1 MVRFPALRIALA
13 AFAAAAALSLPTVS
27 ADGARSVG
35 PAPTTSPH
43 RSVTDTRT
51 ASPRRLPSFLVENTG
66 WTRADARWVA
76 KCDGYRA
83 FLTDDGVIL
92 GIPERRTVR
101 RGQGNV
107 GRPVAGDDAV
117 TPGAVVSMRFDGAR
131 RDAPFTRGETIPGRA
146 SFILGNDSTR
156 WRSNLPLHA
165 ALRRPSLLS
174 GVDAD
179 WRIEGDALRFD
190 LRFAAG
196 VDPAA
201 AAMRFDGADEV
212 RVTEAG
218 GLVLR
223 TGPGELRMSPPV
235 AWHETPEGRRPVAAQ
250 FAVEGGRVTFAVPDR
265 DPAFALV
272 VDPTITY
279 ASYFGGNDGERF
291 VGLATDGD
299 GGVCVGGRTESLDLD
314 VTPNAFQQTH
324 AGGTGAA
331 FPNDYFAARFTGD
344 GQSLDWCTFI
354 GGSGWDDAYGA
365 ASDASGAVWIAG
377 ETASSNAPTA
387 AAAQATNAGG
397 LSDGWIVKVAP
408 GGNSLSWAT
417 YLGGSGQDEPLAV
430 AVDPLGNAL
439 VTGWTGSTDIPLVGA
454 LQPTQR
460 GASSDAFV
468 TRIPAA
474 GGAFSFSTFLGG
486 NGLDQGNAITADAD
500 GNVYVTGWTNSTDF
514 VVSSAV
520 QAAYK
525 PSTGN
530 PPNDAFVTKLAADGG
545 TVLWST
551 YYGGSGFD
559 EAASIA
565 VDAAG
570 QAYVTGGTSSPD
582 FPLRSPIQAARSG
595 SDDMFALKFTAAGSS
610 MAWAT
615 LLGGSGRDYGSA
627 VGIDS
632 SGNLCCVGFTS
643 SSDFPLVNPVQ
654 GTFAGGGGAAYPS
667 DTAIFRIR
675 SDGTRLLAST
685 YFGGSNF
692 DDGLAM
698 SVDSGDAI
706 LFCGYT
712 ASPDFP
718 AQNGLSGSLGGS
730 DEAFIG
736 RLAPVI
742 PRAPGS
748 FAATSAADEPVQLSW
763 TDSSGDETGF
773 AVERR
778 TGAGPW
784 TVVKTVG
791 AGVVAAQDA
800 QIAAS
805 VTYDYRVRAVG
816 PDGASSAPSNEM
828 TVTTPASVP
837 APPPPGAP
845 DDIAAA
851 AISRTE
857 IDIDWTDNASDET
870 GFEVERREGASPF
883 TQIALPGVNADFHA
897 DTTCRTGWSYE
908 YRVRAT
914 GLAAASAFGTPAR
927 TATPGTMTVA
937 VSKGRV
943 TDAPRTK
950 SDVSIASGTYG
961 FTTASADGA
970 WDPKKDGLDIHL
982 GGVGGGVTLSIPPGD
997 RGWKGKGARLSW
1009 KSPRGTPFPAA
1020 LKLNLTKR
1028 TWSVNFSRLTFAEVP
1043 QRSVYV
1049 MFHSAG
1055 DGGTYSADWTERRP
1069 GNLIAPAPR

>member
-1 MVRFPALRIALA
+1 MVRFPALRVTLA
-13 AFAAAAALSLPTVS
+13 AIVAAAALSLAGVS
-27 ADGARSVG
+27 ADGARDDGES
-35 PAPTTSPH
+35 PPTSPR
-43 RSVTDTRT
+43 RSVTDART

-131 RDAPFTRGETIPGRA
+131 REAAFTRGETIPGRA
-146 SFILGNDSTR
+146 SFFLGNDSAR
-156 WRSNLPLHA
+156 WRSNLPLHS

-174 GVDAD
+174 GVDAE

-212 RVTEAG
+212 RVTDAG

-235 AWHETPEGRRPVAAQ
+235 AWHETPEGRRPVAAR
-250 FAVEGGRVTFAVPDR
+250 FAVEDGRVSFDVPAR

-279 ASYFGGNDGERF
+279 ASYFGGSSGDRF
-291 VGLATDGD
+291 VGVSTDAD
-299 GGVCVGGRTESLDLD
+299 GAVYVGGRTESLDLD
-314 VTPNAFQQTH
+314 VTPNAYQQTH
-324 AGGTGAA
+324 AGGVGGA
-331 FPNDYFAARFTGD
+331 FPTDYFAAKFTSG
-344 GQSLDWCTFI
+344 GQSVEWCTYI
-354 GGSGWDDAYGA
+354 GGSAWDDAFSA
-365 ASDASGAVWIAG
+365 AADANGGICLAG
-377 ETASSNAPTA
+377 ESASTNAPVA
-387 AAAQATNAGG
+387 AAAQAASGG
-397 LSDGWIVKVAP
+397 GISDGWVVKVAP
-408 GGNSLSWAT
+408 GGTSLSWAT
-417 YLGGSGQDEPLAV
+417 YVGGSGAEVPITV
-430 AVDPLGNAL
+430 ALDPSGNAL
-439 VTGWTGSTDIPLVGA
+439 VAGWCSSTNFPLVGA
-454 LQPTQR
+454 LETTQG
-460 GASSDAFV
+460 GASSDGFV
-468 TRIPAA
+468 TKIPAA
-474 GGAFSFSTFLGG
+474 GGAFAFSTYLGG
-486 NGLDQGNAITADAD
+486 NGLDQCNAITSDSG

-520 QAAYK
+520 QPAYT

-530 PPNDAFVTKLAADGG
+530 PPNDVFVTKLTPDGAS
-545 TVLWST
+545 VVWST

-559 EAASIA
+559 EADAIV
-565 VDAAG
+565 VDSLG
-570 QAYVTGGTSSPD
+570 QAHVVGGTSSPD
-582 FPLRSPIQAARSG
+582 FALRSPVQATRSG
-595 SDDMFALKFTAAGSS
+595 SDDMFAVKFSAAGSAVLWS
-610 MAWAT
+610 T
-615 LLGGSGRDYGSA
+615 LLGGSARDYASA
-627 VGIDS
+627 ADLDS
-632 SGNLCCVGFTS
+632 ASNLCCAGFSS

-654 GTFAGGGGAAYPS
+654 GTFAGGGAAFYPS
-667 DTAIFRIR
+667 DTVLFRIR
-675 SDGTRLLAST
+675 ADGSRLVSST

-692 DDGLAM
+692 DDALEID
-698 SVDSGDAI
+698 VDANDAI
-706 LFCGYT
+706 LFCGFT

-718 AQNGLSGSLGGS
+718 AQNGLSGSLSGS
-730 DEAFIG
+730 SEAFVG
-736 RLAPVI
+736 RLAPVF

-748 FAATSAADEPVQLSW
+748 FGASVAANEPVQLSW

-778 TGAGPW
+778 TGAGAW
-784 TVVKTVG
+784 AVVKTVG
-791 AGVVAAQDA
+791 AGVISAEDA

-805 VTYDYRVRAVG
+805 LTYDYRVRAVG
-816 PDGASSAPSNEM
+816 PDGASAPSNEM

-857 IDIDWTDNASDET
+857 IDIEWTDNASDET

-914 GLAAASAFGTPAR
+914 GLATASEFGTPAR

-970 WDPKKDGLDIHL
+970 WDPKKDGLDLHL
-982 GGVGGGVTLSIPPGD
+982 GGVGGGATLSIPPGD

-1009 KSPRGTPFPAA
+1009 KSPRGAPFPAA

-1055 DGGTYSADWTERRP
+1055 DGGTYTGDWTERRP